1 MSRPLDRTA
10 SLPELGAVDRENGE
24 FWAENAFT
32 MIGEGKNLS
41 AYERNRVF
49 LNTGEGIDFLD
60 ASFASAA
67 DIDSD
72 SRSAIVAD
80 FLHIPL
86 AWMLGPMIATSIAAL
101 SGLKIIM
108 PRIILSF
115 ILILLGLYIGNY
127 IDQNLINQIGQWFWT
142 SLVMLG
148 YIIISVIFVSKYLE
162 KFSGYN
168 RKTSIFSAAPGA
180 LGPLLILAE
189 HEKSDLSKVA
199 TSHLIRL
206 IIIITL
212 FPFVVDNFSKLSS
225 NSVAE
230 FNFLNQNHFNL
241 LTLFVASIIFIQ
253 IFDKFKIP
261 APLLS
266 GTLVACGI
274 LQIADVAS
282 YKLPDQSINFCLLI
296 LGASVGCR
304 FADKSLNEVAK
315 NSFHSLV
322 ATFFLVVLGVIA
334 AIIAGYIV
342 DKNFFTLLLSYCP
355 GGIYEVAVIAI
366 AFDLDPDFVSFHHII
381 RLLMILFIV
390 PLILRLIN
398 KKGSSNP

>member
-1 MSRPLDRTA
+1 MNKNIAIPLNI
-10 SLPELGAVDRENGE
+10 ENLKQVLSKE
-24 FWAENAFT
+24 FLLV
-32 MIGEGKNLS
+32 ILIS
-41 AYERNRVF
+41 
-49 LNTGEGIDFLD
+49 IP
-60 ASFASAA
+60 
-67 DIDSD
+67 
-72 SRSAIVAD
+72 SAIVAD

-115 ILILLGLYIGNY
+115 ILIFLGLYIGNY

-168 RKTSIFSAAPGA
+168 KKTSIFSAAPGA

-189 HEKSDLSKVA
+189 HEKSDLSQVA

-212 FPFVVDNFSKLSS
+212 FPFIVDNFSQLNS
-225 NSVAE
+225 NEIPE
-230 FNFLNQNHFNL
+230 FNFLNQNHFDL
-241 LTLFVASIIFIQ
+241 LTLLISSIILIV
-253 IFDKFKIP
+253 IFDKLKIP

-266 GTLVACGI
+266 GTLVASAI
-274 LQIADVAS
+274 LQISDIAS

-304 FADKSLNEVAK
+304 FANKSLNEVIK
-315 NSFHSLV
+315 NSFHSFV
-322 ATFFLVVLGVIA
+322 ATFFLVVLGIIA
-334 AIIAGYIV
+334 AIIAGYVV

-366 AFDLDPDFVSFHHII
+366 AFDLDPEFVSFHHII

-390 PLILRLIN
+390 PIILKLIN
-398 KKGSSNP
+398 KKGSSNS